1 MHFKRFNLKK
11 MNNYPSQFKI
21 INYLFKLKIL
31 KCILINLTL
40 KRRSSSSQ
48 FKILNPY
55 KLRYFKQTKIREE
68 D

>member
-1 MHFKRFNLKK
+1 MHSNQFNFKKT
-11 MNNYPSQFKI
+11 Y
-21 INYLFKLKIL
+21 
-31 KCILINLTL
+31 
-40 KRRSSSSQ
+40 SSSSQ